1 MEGSESFLNLSGNGA
16 VCYDNGGCQPPWW
29 PAQSLSV
36 FKNKPNVSVAFFL
49 LHFFYFKPQIYWED
63 HAASGL
69 YIKSESM
76 NSVITLRNR
85 IAGFSCYE

>member
-49 LHFFYFKPQIYWED
+49 LHFFLFQATD
-63 HAASGL
+63 LLG
-69 YIKSESM
+69 
-76 NSVITLRNR
+76 
-85 IAGFSCYE
+85 GSCSKWLIHKIRVYE